1 MQFSSKKPIKTNSL
15 LVALTHSAY
24 LDNGASQDLLLVTY
38 SVPLLTFFVNLTFRK
53 LENIFYNSILLHFF

>member
-24 LDNGASQDLLLVTY
+24 LDNGASQDLLREAAY
-38 SVPLLTFFVNLTFRK
+38 
-53 LENIFYNSILLHFF
+53 